1 VSLMLDGNVI
11 AGDIR
16 DSAVTMQSTCLA
28 KGKND
33 QSARIW
39 LLDCYR
45 SHQYLELGPAQGL
58 EAFVARSTSWTRT
71 LSHRQQNG

>member
-16 DSAVTMQSTCLA
+16 DSAVVMQSTCLA
-28 KGKND
+28 KGKD
-33 QSARIW
+33 DRWARIW

-45 SHQYLELGPAQGL
+45 SHQYLELEPAHGREGL
-58 EAFVARSTSWTRT
+58 VAWSTFFDKDAQS
-71 LSHRQQNG
+71 S